1 MNDDDGSGRKAQLN
15 WAGAPHHEFSYGALV
30 LGGAATG
37 GGGSGPANV
46 SLTRVGSDI
55 VLEWEGGG
63 SLQTA
68 PAVTGPWSEVSDA
81 SSGVQIEASGS
92 EAYYRV
98 R

>member
-1 MNDDDGSGRKAQLN
+1 MRSGNA
-15 WAGAPHHEFSYGALV
+15 
-30 LGGAATG
+30 
-37 GGGSGPANV
+37 
-46 SLTRVGSDI
+46 I

-68 PAVTGPWSEVSDA
+68 PAITGPWSEVSGA
-81 SSGVQIEASGS
+81 SSGVQIEASTG

>member
-1 MNDDDGSGRKAQLN
+1 SGRKSQLN
-15 WAGAPHHEFSYGALV
+15 WAGAPHLEFSYGSLL

-37 GGGSGPANV
+37 GGGGGPANV
-46 SLTRVGSDI
+46 SLTRSGTGI

-68 PAVTGPWSEVSDA
+68 PAVTGPWSEVSGA
-81 SSGVQIEASGS
+81 SSGVQIEVSGR